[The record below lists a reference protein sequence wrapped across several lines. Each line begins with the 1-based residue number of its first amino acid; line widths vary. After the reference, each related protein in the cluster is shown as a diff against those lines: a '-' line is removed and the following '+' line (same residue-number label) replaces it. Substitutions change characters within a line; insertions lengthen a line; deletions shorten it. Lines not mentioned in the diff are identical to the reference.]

1 MKFMTVDDSA
11 TMRKIVGLALSGAG
25 HTFEEAEN
33 GKLALEALKAGGF
46 DCILLDINMPEMNGI
61 EFLKAR
67 SGLPAIAKIP
77 VIVLTTQA
85 EAPLRTEALA
95 LGAVGFLV
103 KPFQKEALIATLK
116 EKLGA

>member
-1 MKFMTVDDSA
+1 MNFLTVDDSS

-25 HTFEEAEN
+25 HTFQEAEN
-33 GKLALEALKAGGF
+33 GLLAMEKLKAGGF
-46 DCILLDINMPEMNGI
+46 DCVLLDINMPEMSGI

-67 SGLPAIAKIP
+67 SAVPGIAKVP
-77 VIVLTTQA
+77 VIVLTTQD
-85 EAPLRTEALA
+85 EAALRTEALA

-116 EKLGA
+116 EKLGV